1 MSSVWEIEILAGTL
15 LGVIVMEIYSSL
27 TCRDKF
33 QDIYKVVLSKD
44 EDFH

>member
-15 LGVIVMEIYSSL
+15 GVIVMEIYSSL
-27 TCRDKF
+27 TRRDKL
-33 QDIYKVVLSKD
+33 QDIHMVALSKD